1 MESHDRRTGLEIDGK
16 PAATPQ
22 VTFQETPSD
31 SERYGY
37 GFQIRKKGNVA
48 RIGHSG
54 GLPGA
59 SARLDVYPEFG
70 YTVVVLSNRDWVA
83 NNVADRGG
91 ELIGA
96 GFRFEPSLPQP
107 SPATGDG
114 RHPADEIF
122 FAKSKRGGVQ

>member
-59 SARLDVYPEFG
+59 SARLDVYPELG
-70 YTVVVLSNRDWVA
+70 YTVVVLSNRDWVV
-83 NNVADRGG
+83 NNVADRVG
-91 ELIGA
+91 ELIEA
-96 GFRFEPSLPQP
+96 GFSFQP
-107 SPATGDG
+107 SMPRSVPAKRDGRRRTGD
-114 RHPADEIF
+114 IL
-122 FAKSKRGGVQ
+122 FAQSK